1 MSRKSRTNTEDRR
14 AFLKRL
20 AAAGGASAA
29 VALAGR
35 SAVAAPAEDAEPDK
49 PVERG
54 YHETPHIRTYYSKA
68 RL

>member
-1 MSRKSRTNTEDRR
+1 MSRKSRTYTKGRR

-29 VALAGR
+29 VAIAGR
-35 SAVAAPAEDAEPDK
+35 SAVAAPAEDTGPDTSG
-49 PVERG
+49 EQG

>member
-29 VALAGR
+29 VAIAGR
-35 SAVAAPAEDAEPDK
+35 SAVAAPAEDVASDTAG
-49 PVERG
+49 ERG